1 LEYILQINLFSNS
14 LSGSL
19 PSNIQ
24 NLKVLIG
31 LDLSINRLY
40 GDIPIT
46 ISGLKDLTTLFLA
59 GNRSQGSIPKS
70 FESLASLEFLDLSS
84 NNLSGKIPKSLEAL
98 SNLKELNVSY
108 NRLEGEIPT
117 NVPFGNFSSQSFISN
132 YALCAHQ
139 DSKRTSYLDILQA
152 TDEFNEWHLL
162 GTESLGSVYKWIFL
176 DETNVAIKVFNLQ
189 LERAF
194 RSFDSKCEVHKN
206 VRHRNLIK
214 ILTTIAILI
223 LKPWYLSSCVM
234 PNGDFPERLNI
245 MIDMALAFEYL
256 HHGRSTPMVH
266 CDLKP
271 SNNLLDEDMV
281 AHVSDFN
288 ISKLLGVLLPE
299 TFTRKK
305 PTIEMII
312 G

>member
-1 LEYILQINLFSNS
+1 MHNNLTTESSSYFYAFECKLKGNIPKEIGNLRDLVFLSLSTNDLNGTIPASVGTVKQLQNLYLLVNNLQGSIPYDICHLERFGGLFLYENKISSPIPQCLRSLNSLRVRQLASNKLTSIIPSSFLEYILQINLFSNS

-24 NLKVLIG
+24 NLKWPQRP
-31 LDLSINRLY
+31 DNSI
-40 GDIPIT
+40 
-46 ISGLKDLTTLFLA
+46 FA

-117 NVPFGNFSSQSFISN
+117 NVPFGNFSN
-132 YALCAHQ
+132 
-139 DSKRTSYLDILQA
+139 
-152 TDEFNEWHLL
+152 
-162 GTESLGSVYKWIFL
+162 
-176 DETNVAIKVFNLQ
+176 
-189 LERAF
+189 
-194 RSFDSKCEVHKN
+194 
-206 VRHRNLIK
+206 
-214 ILTTIAILI
+214 
-223 LKPWYLSSCVM
+223 
-234 PNGDFPERLNI
+234 FPERLNI

-305 PTIEMII
+305 PTIEMFI